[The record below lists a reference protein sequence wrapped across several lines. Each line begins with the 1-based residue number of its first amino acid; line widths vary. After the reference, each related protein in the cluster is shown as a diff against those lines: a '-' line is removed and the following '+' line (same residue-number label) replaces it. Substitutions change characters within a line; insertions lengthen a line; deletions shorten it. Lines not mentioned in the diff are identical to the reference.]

1 MYLPP
6 VHPISTSHFYAS
18 GSVTIH
24 PSAAIAPG
32 VLLQADPDS
41 QIIIAAG
48 VCVGMGA
55 VLHAHQGNLEVE
67 SGANIGTG
75 VLIVGKGKIG
85 TNACIGSMTT
95 ILNSDLG
102 RGEVVPPGSLIGDA
116 SRHVSEPQRP
126 EPQRPEPQRPE
137 DTTTLVFESSS
148 SHQPSERLAASITTP
163 DESSNQQAP
172 ESLEATG
179 TQVYG
184 QASLNRLLSTLMPHR
199 QSLNRSLQDDQSDS
213 NSS

>member
-6 VHPISTSHFYAS
+6 VHPISNSHFYVS

-32 VLLQADPDS
+32 VLLQADPES

-55 VLHAHQGNLEVE
+55 VLHAHQGILEVE
-67 SGANIGTG
+67 EGANIGTG

-102 RGEVVPPGSLIGDA
+102 WGEVVPPGSLIGDA
-116 SRHVSEPQRP
+116 SRQVSEA
-126 EPQRPEPQRPE
+126 QRPE
-137 DTTTLVFESSS
+137 DATTLIFESSS
-148 SHQPSERLAASITTP
+148 SHQVSERLAASATTS
-163 DESSNQQAP
+163 DESSLNQQAP
-172 ESLEATG
+172 ESLEATS

-184 QASLNRLLSTLMPHR
+184 QASLNRLLSTLLPHR
-199 QSLNRSLQDDQSDS
+199 QSLNRPLQDDQSDF

>member
-1 MYLPP
+1 MHLSPLQ
-6 VHPISTSHFYAS
+6 PISNSHFYVS
-18 GSVTIH
+18 GNVTIH

-32 VLLQADPDS
+32 VLLQADPES

-55 VLHAHQGNLEVE
+55 ILHAHAGILEVE

-95 ILNSDLG
+95 ILNSDL
-102 RGEVVPPGSLIGDA
+102 RWGEVVPPCSLIGDA
-116 SRHVSEPQRP
+116 SRQSETQKP
-126 EPQRPEPQRPE
+126 EA
-137 DTTTLVFESSS
+137 TTTLVFESSS
-148 SHQPSERLAASITTP
+148 SPQVSEPVATSVTTP
-163 DESSNQQAP
+163 DESSLNQQAP

-184 QASLNRLLSTLMPHR
+184 QASLNRLLSTLLPHR
-199 QSLNRSLQDDQSDS
+199 QSLNRPLQDDKSDS
-213 NSS
+213 NNS

>member
-1 MYLPP
+1 MYLPSL
-6 VHPISTSHFYAS
+6 HPISNSDFYVS
-18 GSVTIH
+18 GNVNIH

-32 VLLQADPDS
+32 VLLQADPES

-48 VCVGMGA
+48 VCVGMGTI
-55 VLHAHQGNLEVE
+55 LHAHQGILEVE

-116 SRHVSEPQRP
+116 SRQSDQKP
-126 EPQRPEPQRPE
+126 EA
-137 DTTTLVFESSS
+137 TTTLVFESSS
-148 SHQPSERLAASITTP
+148 HQVSEGLAAVTTP
-163 DESSNQQAP
+163 DESSLNQQAP
-172 ESLEATG
+172 ELAATV

-184 QASLNRLLSTLMPHR
+184 QASLNRLLSTLLPHR
-199 QSLNRSLQDDQSDS
+199 QSLNRPLQDDQSNS

>member
-1 MYLPP
+1 MYLPSL
-6 VHPISTSHFYAS
+6 HPISNSDFYVS
-18 GSVTIH
+18 GNVNIH

-32 VLLQADPDS
+32 VLLQADPES

-48 VCVGMGA
+48 VCVGMGTI
-55 VLHAHQGNLEVE
+55 LHAHQGILEVE

-75 VLIVGKGKIG
+75 VLIVGKSKIG

-116 SRHVSEPQRP
+116 SRQSDQKP
-126 EPQRPEPQRPE
+126 EA
-137 DTTTLVFESSS
+137 TTTLVFESSS
-148 SHQPSERLAASITTP
+148 NHQVSEGPAAVTTP
-163 DESSNQQAP
+163 DESSLNQQAP
-172 ESLEATG
+172 ELAATV

-184 QASLNRLLSTLMPHR
+184 QASLNRLLSTLLPHR
-199 QSLNRSLQDDQSDS
+199 QSLNRPLQDDQSNS

>member
-1 MYLPP
+1 MHLSPLQ
-6 VHPISTSHFYAS
+6 PISNSHFYVS
-18 GSVTIH
+18 GNVTIH

-32 VLLQADPDS
+32 VLLQADPES

-55 VLHAHQGNLEVE
+55 ILHAHAGILEVE

-75 VLIVGKGKIG
+75 VLIVGKAKIG

-95 ILNSDLG
+95 ILNSDL
-102 RGEVVPPGSLIGDA
+102 RWGEVVPPGSLIGDA
-116 SRHVSEPQRP
+116 SRQSETQKP
-126 EPQRPEPQRPE
+126 EA
-137 DTTTLVFESSS
+137 TTTLVFESSS
-148 SHQPSERLAASITTP
+148 SPQVSEPVATSVTTP
-163 DESSNQQAP
+163 DESSLNQQAP

-184 QASLNRLLSTLMPHR
+184 QASLNRLLSTLLPHR
-199 QSLNRSLQDDQSDS
+199 QSLNRPLQDDQSDS
-213 NSS
+213 NNS

>member
-1 MYLPP
+1 MHLSPLQ
-6 VHPISTSHFYAS
+6 PISNSHFYVS
-18 GSVTIH
+18 GNVTIH

-32 VLLQADPDS
+32 VLLQADPES

-55 VLHAHQGNLEVE
+55 ILHAHAGILEVE

-95 ILNSDLG
+95 ILNSDL
-102 RGEVVPPGSLIGDA
+102 RWGEVVPPGSLIGDA
-116 SRHVSEPQRP
+116 SRQSETQKP
-126 EPQRPEPQRPE
+126 EA
-137 DTTTLVFESSS
+137 TTTLVFESSS
-148 SHQPSERLAASITTP
+148 SPQVSEPVATSVTTP
-163 DESSNQQAP
+163 DESSLNQQAP

-184 QASLNRLLSTLMPHR
+184 QASLNRLLSTLLPHR
-199 QSLNRSLQDDQSDS
+199 QSLNRPLQDD
-213 NSS
+213 

>member
-1 MYLPP
+1 MYLSPLQ
-6 VHPISTSHFYAS
+6 PISNSHFYVS
-18 GSVTIH
+18 GNVTVH

-55 VLHAHQGNLEVE
+55 ILHAHQGTLEVE
-67 SGANIGTG
+67 EGANIGAG

-95 ILNSDLG
+95 ILNSSVG
-102 RGEVVPPGSLIGDA
+102 WGQVIPPASLIGDA
-116 SRHVSEPQRP
+116 SRQSEA
-126 EPQRPEPQRPE
+126 QRPE

-148 SHQPSERLAASITTP
+148 NQQVSENQPAEATTTLTSES
-163 DESSNQQAP
+163 SSNQQA
-172 ESLEATG
+172 LETSGGSG

-184 QASLNRLLSTLMPHR
+184 QANLNRLLSTLLPHR
-199 QSLNRSLQDDQSDS
+199 QALNRPLKDD
-213 NSS
+213 